1 MARTSLRN
9 VVRAGVVAREGA
21 RGEGGAW
28 RRRGLTLGEGPRKR
42 AGPMTWEAGLDPGSL
57 VRGRS
62 QNLIWR
68 VERAQKG
75 KVGGRPHHGS
85 D

>member
-1 MARTSLRN
+1 
-9 VVRAGVVAREGA
+9 
-21 RGEGGAW
+21 
-28 RRRGLTLGEGPRKR
+28 
-42 AGPMTWEAGLDPGSL
+42 MTWEAGLDPGSL
-57 VRGRS
+57 VRGRN

-75 KVGGRPHHGS
+75 KDGDRPRHGS

>member
-1 MARTSLRN
+1 
-9 VVRAGVVAREGA
+9 
-21 RGEGGAW
+21 
-28 RRRGLTLGEGPRKR
+28 
-42 AGPMTWEAGLDPGSL
+42 MTWEAGLDPGSL

-75 KVGGRPHHGS
+75 KDGGRPRHGS